1 MANRPL
7 AQLAVLGAAQV
18 GATGLGGQ
26 FGVGK
31 AGVTDRLAQRA
42 RMHRHP

>member
-1 MANRPL
+1 MLL

-18 GATGLGGQ
+18 GAVGIGGH

-31 AGVTDRLAQRA
+31 AGITDRLAQRA
-42 RMHRHP
+42 